1 MKRHLTSL
9 AVILALAACGN
20 EPEPAKVAAV
30 KTEGDRAILSEPD
43 KADFLKSAVVEKDQ
57 GSTLRLPGRLV
68 WNEDHT
74 VRVVPQL
81 AGRIQ
86 KITVEIGSEVKAGQI
101 LATLS
106 SPDYGQ
112 ARADASK
119 AQADQQLAKHAL
131 ERQRELH
138 AAGIVADKDFQQTEA
153 EATRARAEADRASR
167 RLAGLGGAGDGTYT
181 LRSPLAG
188 IVVER
193 NLNPGLEFRPEQS
206 GDPLFVVTDPTSLWL
221 RLDASEADLA
231 VLKAG
236 EKISLQVKQY
246 PNERFAG
253 VIRHVGDFVDPATR
267 TIRVRGDVPNADR
280 RLKGGMFV
288 TALIELPP
296 TQALLVPVAAV
307 FLIGEQRYVFVEEA
321 TGRYILRAVQAGP
334 ERDGRI
340 EILSGVKEG
349 EKVVS
354 EGNLHLIKFFK
365 TLPGQP
371 KPTAQ

>member
-112 ARADASK
+112 AQADASK

-246 PNERFAG
+246 PNQRFAG

-267 TIRVRGDVPNADR
+267 TIRVRGDVPNPDR
-280 RLKGGMFV
+280 RLKGGMFI

-307 FLIGEQRYVFVEEA
+307 FLVGEQRYVFIEEA

-349 EKVVS
+349 EKVVI

-371 KPTAQ
+371 KQTAK